1 MSSGQAI
8 ALSADQPEEPAEETE
23 DFELD
28 DLEEFDL
35 DALLDMEIE
44 ITSVSAA
51 GQSLLET
58 PGAVYILTD
67 EDVRRTGARTI
78 PEALRVVPGFTTQRI
93 NSKTWGVSTR
103 GDAGPFAN

>member
-1 MSSGQAI
+1 MGSSLQNETTEQGGLLRLMLPGRTLSALVLGLTLSSGQAI

-44 ITSVSAA
+44 VT
-51 GQSLLET
+51 
-58 PGAVYILTD
+58 
-67 EDVRRTGARTI
+67 
-78 PEALRVVPGFTTQRI
+78 
-93 NSKTWGVSTR
+93 
-103 GDAGPFAN
+103 